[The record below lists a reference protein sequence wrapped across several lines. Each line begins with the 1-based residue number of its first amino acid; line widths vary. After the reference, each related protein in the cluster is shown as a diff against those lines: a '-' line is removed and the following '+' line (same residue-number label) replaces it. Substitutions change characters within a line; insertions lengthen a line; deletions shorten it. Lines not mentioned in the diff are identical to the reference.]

1 MKLFAVFLC
10 AALFTRA
17 MPFLEAQNRMPGDAR
32 ALLDHAQSRMEKAFD
47 GEITEEDEYY
57 LGRAVAANILAAYR
71 PYTANQA
78 LTRYVNM
85 ICRTIVANSLY
96 PVSFNGYY
104 VIILDSPGR
113 NAFATPGGHI
123 FITKGLAAAAASEDM
138 LAAVIAHELAHI
150 MLKHSRSVIEDVRFN
165 KEAKGLAD
173 LAAQFSGASAAAV
186 RAAEFR
192 ASVSG
197 ILDTF
202 FKTGYSHGQE
212 FEADSGAAALLSAAG
227 YEPRALIQMLN
238 VLRQTQKSGGIN
250 ETHPSPDE
258 RIEQVA
264 KEIRGY
270 RAVETQQARA
280 RRFIRDR

>member
-1 MKLFAVFLC
+1 MKLFAVFFC
-10 AALFTRA
+10 VTLFTRG
-17 MPFLEAQNRMPGDAR
+17 MPFLEAQTRTPGDAR
-32 ALLDHAQSRMEKAFD
+32 ALLDNAQSRMEQAFD

-57 LGRAVAANILAAYR
+57 LGRAVAANILAAYK
-71 PYTANQA
+71 PYTANPA

-85 ICRTIVANSLY
+85 ICRTIAANSLH

-104 VIILDSPGR
+104 VIILDSPGC

-123 FITKGLAAAAASEDM
+123 FITKGLVAASASEDM

-150 MLKHSRSVIEDVRFN
+150 MLKHSRSVIEDMRFN
-165 KEAKGLAD
+165 DEAKALVD
-173 LAAQFSGASAAAV
+173 LAVKFSGGSPAAV

-192 ASVSG
+192 AAVSG

-202 FKTGYSHGQE
+202 LKTGYSQSQE

-238 VLRQTQKSGGIN
+238 VLRQAQKTGGIN

-258 RIEQVA
+258 RIEHVA
-264 KEIRGY
+264 REIRGY